1 MATLFKNATII
12 SYDENSKS
20 IRPLRNASLLV
31 QDGRITKLSEGEL
44 TELPSELE
52 TIDASNKIISPGFID
67 THHHM
72 WQTQYRS
79 IGGDTTLN
87 EYFQRYGQTG
97 PSHKNFTPDDI
108 YLGQLASALE
118 MIDCGTTTV
127 LDHAHGT
134 FSDDHVDAAVNA
146 TFASGLRIFYAHS
159 VQPMDGNG
167 YTYENALKK
176 LEALMKDKRFGSSSN
191 PVQLGL
197 AYDGFAFAPPER
209 SMEVMDAVIKNNN
222 ERTGNPVTVL
232 TSHYVGGPYG
242 FTNGPV
248 VLDSM
253 PTSVVSQPTLEKK
266 LPVVL
271 SHGTCMD
278 QKEAYMLRQNPHINL
293 STTPESEALYGHTS
307 HGADMCQDCSS
318 LGIDTHFTFSTYMP
332 AQARLWLQLL
342 RTKHYTQTVASNW
355 SCPTNNPMTVE
366 SAFLLATQK
375 GGDALGRDDLGV
387 IKVGAQADLVV
398 FDLASRA
405 GLWGASNPVTA
416 IVLHTGSGGDVEAVM
431 VAGKWLK
438 RDHKIVSPLA
448 GDDISVED
456 VRKRFEESA
465 AKIQKKWAELDP
477 VVLKE
482 GEPASYGLSKFAK
495 CQTVDVK
502 RQ

>member
-12 SYDENSKS
+12 SYDEASRSLKS
-20 IRPLRNASLLV
+20 LRNASLLV
-31 QDGRITKLSEGEL
+31 QDGRITKLSEGEI
-44 TELPSELE
+44 TALPSKLE
-52 TIDASNKIISPGFID
+52 VVDASNKIISPGFID

-79 IGGDTTLN
+79 IAGNTTLN

-97 PSHKNFTPDDI
+97 PAHQKFTPDDI

-134 FSDDHVDAAVNA
+134 FSDDHVDAAVDA
-146 TFASGLRIFYAHS
+146 TFASGLRVLYAHC
-159 VQPMDGNG
+159 VQFIDGSG

-176 LEALMKDKRFGSSSN
+176 LKALMQDERFKSSSN
-191 PVQLGL
+191 PVELGL
-197 AYDGFAFAPPER
+197 AYDGFAFATPER
-209 SMEVMDAVIKNNN
+209 SMEVMDMVIKNNN
-222 ERTGNPVTVL
+222 DKTGSPVTVL

-242 FTNGPV
+242 ATNGPIT
-248 VLDSM
+248 LNSM
-253 PTSVVSQPTLEKK
+253 PTSVVSQPTLKKK

-271 SHGTCMD
+271 SHASFLD
-278 QKEAYMLRQNPHINL
+278 QKECFMLRQNPHITI
-293 STTPESEALYGHTS
+293 STTPESEAHYGHTS
-307 HGADMCQDCSS
+307 HGADLCQDCAS
-318 LGIDTHFTFSTYMP
+318 LGVDTHFTFSTYMP

-342 RTKHYTQTVASNW
+342 RTKNYTQTVVDNRSA
-355 SCPTNNPMTVE
+355 PVNNPMTTE

-375 GGDALGRDDLGV
+375 GGESLGRDDLGV

-398 FDLASRA
+398 FDIASRA
-405 GLWGASNPVTA
+405 GLWGAGDPVSA

-438 RDHKIVSPLA
+438 KDHKIVSPLA
-448 GDDISVED
+448 GGDISVED

-465 AKIQKKWAELDP
+465 LKIQKTWAELDP
-477 VVLKE
+477 VVLTE
-482 GEPASYGLSKFAK
+482 GEPAAFGLSKYAK
-495 CQTVDVK
+495 CQTVEVK
-502 RQ
+502 KQ